1 VCGKLLEHGGSSH
14 GLESARPR
22 AHRPRGVV
30 RRAGSV
36 SRAYSGAMQ
45 TVSVVVTAHAEG
57 LPDFGPLSVLT
68 EARPDLL
75 PVLLVLV
82 PAAAYV
88 YGVRRLTARGDRW
101 PVGRS
106 ISFLVGG
113 LGTVALATLS
123 GIAAY
128 DTSLFAVHMV
138 QHMMLSMV
146 ATVFLALGAPVTLA
160 LRTLPQRPRGL
171 LLRLLHSRVAEVV
184 SFPLIPWVLFVA
196 SPFALYFSGWYAAT
210 LDSTVLH
217 ELLHVHFLAVG
228 SLFFW
233 PLLGIDPVP
242 GRSGHPFRMLLVAA
256 TLPFHAFLGVAIMS
270 VEPDGRG
277 LLAGQH
283 YLPLHGLAESVFQQQ
298 LGGGLLW
305 ASGDVIGLLFLAVL
319 LTQWMRASERE
330 AEREDRRLDRLDARA
345 VSAASAGATPV
356 GSTPVG
362 STPAGSTAAG
372 SPPTGQGG

>member
-1 VCGKLLEHGGSSH
+1 
-14 GLESARPR
+14 
-22 AHRPRGVV
+22 
-30 RRAGSV
+30 
-36 SRAYSGAMQ
+36 MQ
-45 TVSVVVTAHAEG
+45 TVLAHADG
-57 LPDFGPLSVLT
+57 LPDFDALSVFT
-68 EARPDLL
+68 QARPQLL
-75 PVLLVLV
+75 PLLLVLL
-82 PAAAYV
+82 PGAAYV
-88 YGVRRLTARGDRW
+88 VGVWRLTARGDRW
-101 PVGRS
+101 PVGRTV
-106 ISFLVGG
+106 SFLVGG
-113 LGTVALATLS
+113 LGTIALVTMS

-138 QHMMLSMV
+138 QHMLLSMV

-160 LRTLPQRPRGL
+160 LRTLPQGPRGL
-171 LLRLLHSRVAEVV
+171 LLRLLHSRFAEVM

-217 ELLHVHFLAVG
+217 ELLHVHFLLVG

-233 PLLGIDPVP
+233 PLLGVDPVP

-277 LLAGQH
+277 LLAGEH
-283 YLPLHGLAESVFQQQ
+283 YLPLHGLAESVYQQQ

-305 ASGDVIGLLFLAVL
+305 ASGDIIGLMFLAVL

-330 AEREDRRLDRLDARA
+330 AVREDRRLDRLEAAER
-345 VSAASAGATPV
+345 ASASPV
-356 GSTPVG
+356 
-362 STPAGSTAAG
+362 A
-372 SPPTGQGG
+372 

>member
-1 VCGKLLEHGGSSH
+1 
-14 GLESARPR
+14 
-22 AHRPRGVV
+22 
-30 RRAGSV
+30 
-36 SRAYSGAMQ
+36 MT
-45 TVSVVVTAHAEG
+45 TVLAHADK
-57 LPDFGPLSVLT
+57 LPDFGPLSVFT
-68 EARPDLL
+68 QARPAVL
-75 PVLLVLV
+75 PLLLVLL

-88 YGVRRLTARGDRW
+88 LGVRRLHARGDRW

-106 ISFLVGG
+106 VSFLVGG
-113 LGTVALATLS
+113 LGTIALATMS
-123 GIAAY
+123 GLAAY
-128 DTSLFAVHMV
+128 DLSLFSVHMV
-138 QHMMLSMV
+138 QHMLLSMV

-160 LRTLPQRPRGL
+160 LRTLPKAPRSM
-171 LLRLLHSRVAEVV
+171 LLRLLHSRFAAVL
-184 SFPLIPWVLFVA
+184 SFPLIPWLLFVA

-210 LDSTVLH
+210 LDNA
-217 ELLHVHFLAVG
+217 LLHGLLHLHFLAVG

-305 ASGDVIGLLFLAVL
+305 ASGDIIGLMFLAVL

-330 AEREDRRLDRLDARA
+330 AEREDRRLDRIDARA
-345 VSAASAGATPV
+345 GV
-356 GSTPVG
+356 
-362 STPAGSTAAG
+362 
-372 SPPTGQGG
+372 

>member
-1 VCGKLLEHGGSSH
+1 MTTVLAHAD
-14 GLESARPR
+14 GLE
-22 AHRPRGVV
+22 
-30 RRAGSV
+30 
-36 SRAYSGAMQ
+36 
-45 TVSVVVTAHAEG
+45 
-57 LPDFGPLSVLT
+57 DFGPLSIFSQ
-68 EARPDLL
+68 ARPGVL
-75 PVLLVLV
+75 PLLLVLL
-82 PAAAYV
+82 PAAAYAV
-88 YGVRRLTARGDRW
+88 GVHRLTARGDRW

-106 ISFLVGG
+106 VAFALG
-113 LGTVALATLS
+113 LGTIAVATLS
-123 GIAAY
+123 GVAAY

-138 QHMMLSMV
+138 QHMLLSMV

-160 LRTLPQRPRGL
+160 LRTLPQRPRAA
-171 LLRLLHSRVAEVV
+171 LLRLLHSRFAEVV

-233 PLLGIDPVP
+233 PLLGVDPVP

-277 LLAGQH
+277 LLAGEH

-305 ASGDVIGLLFLAVL
+305 ASGDVVGLLFLAVL

-330 AEREDRRLDRLDARA
+330 AVREDRRLDRLEAL
-345 VSAASAGATPV
+345 S
-356 GSTPVG
+356 
-362 STPAGSTAAG
+362 
-372 SPPTGQGG
+372 